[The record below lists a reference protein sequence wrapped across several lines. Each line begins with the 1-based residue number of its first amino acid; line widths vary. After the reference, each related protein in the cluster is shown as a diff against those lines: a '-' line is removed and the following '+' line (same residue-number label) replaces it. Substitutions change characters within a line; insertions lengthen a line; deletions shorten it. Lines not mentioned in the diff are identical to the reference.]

1 MKENL
6 MEESNNR
13 TVAFWQVYDW
23 VQASVSANSTIADVS
38 AGKMALTDFTS
49 LPKYSMLRKAFGTC
63 FQKQ

>member
-13 TVAFWQVYDW
+13 IGKYMIGFRILFQ
-23 VQASVSANSTIADVS
+23 QILQLQMFL